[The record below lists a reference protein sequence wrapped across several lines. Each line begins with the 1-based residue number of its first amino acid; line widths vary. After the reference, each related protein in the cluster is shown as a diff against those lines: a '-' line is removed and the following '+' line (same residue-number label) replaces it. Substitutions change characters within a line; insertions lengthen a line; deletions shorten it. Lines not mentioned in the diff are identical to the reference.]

1 MYDGAATWPGD
12 SGAGL
17 LFDEGFVVGM
27 HLEVVDDRPDLPSLR
42 SAGSRH
48 LRVPDL
54 SARLE
59 TLEASLDRAS
69 EAASSHGKACRAL
82 LLAQAPVMAAVEHAR
97 RMRGGGAGGRV
108 LT

>member
-1 MYDGAATWPGD
+1 MTRASSSACTLRSSTTGLTCRRCALRAATTF
-12 SGAGL
+12 ACL
-17 LFDEGFVVGM
+17 N
-27 HLEVVDDRPDLPSLR
+27 
-42 SAGSRH
+42 
-48 LRVPDL
+48 L
-54 SARLE
+54 SARLK